1 MNLTEKERAL
11 LDGKHGQGLKKA
23 MEILMTLG
31 RIYGAKEMVPVTS
44 AQIAGVSYKNIGD
57 PGLQFLTDWADQ
69 NARIHIPAF
78 MNPAGIDRQL
88 WQQLEFPKAFAA
100 KQIEIIEVLKRMGV
114 RATLTCTPYHIGI
127 VPQKGEHIAWS
138 ESSAVSYANSVL
150 GARTNREGG
159 PSALAA
165 AFCGRTPRFGL
176 HLHENRLATH
186 RIIVKCKL
194 ASSADFGLLGYL
206 VGKNVGKG
214 IPFFQ
219 GIDLPENESE
229 RTTCLKSLGA
239 AMAASGAVA
248 LYHIEKLTPEAVAC
262 GDKIVKSDATTI
274 EINSVNHST
283 ALLTPNYLITKLPNH
298 LTLSLDEARSAL
310 NQPGSEID
318 LVTLGCPHV
327 SLEELKEIAK
337 IIGNQQLKKPLWIA
351 SSAIVR
357 EDARADGI
365 LKIIETA
372 GGKILADTC
381 MVVAPLEEM
390 GIKFIMTNSAKAATY
405 LPSHQAA
412 VVHFGTTEQC
422 IQTAIK
428 GQFDFGF

>member
-1 MNLTEKERAL
+1 MKLTEKEQAL
-11 LDGKHGQGLKKA
+11 LDGKHGRGLKKA
-23 MEILMTLG
+23 MEILLALG
-31 RIYGAKEMVPVTS
+31 KIYGAKDMAPVTS

-57 PGLQFLTDWADQ
+57 PGLEFLTDWANQ
-69 NARIHIPAF
+69 NARVHIPAF

-88 WQQLEFPKAFAA
+88 WRQLGFPETFAL
-100 KQIEIIEVLKRMGV
+100 KQIEIIEALKQMGV

-186 RIIVKCKL
+186 RVLVKCKL
-194 ASSADFGLLGYL
+194 ESSADFGLLGYL
-206 VGKNVGKG
+206 IGKQVGSG

-219 GIDLPENESE
+219 GIELPKEETE

-248 LYHIEKLTPEAVAC
+248 LYHIEGCTPEAKMY
-262 GDKIVKSDATTI
+262 GERIIKPTTNAI
-274 EINSVNHST
+274 EIS
-283 ALLTPNYLITKLPNH
+283 
-298 LTLSLDEARSAL
+298 SLDEAKIAL
-310 NQPGSEID
+310 DHEGDQID
-318 LVTLGCPHV
+318 LVTLGCPHA
-327 SLEELKEIAK
+327 SLAELQEIARM
-337 IIGNQQLKKPLWIA
+337 IGNHQLKKPLWIA

-357 EDARADGI
+357 EDARANGI
-365 LKIIETA
+365 LARIEKA
-372 GGKILADTC
+372 GGSVLADTC

-390 GIKFIMTNSAKAATY
+390 GIKFIATNSAKAATY

-412 VVHFGTTEQC
+412 IVRYGTTEQC
-422 IQTAIK
+422 INAAIQGTWK
-428 GQFDFGF
+428 HSYR

>member
-1 MNLTEKERAL
+1 MKLTEKEQAL
-11 LDGKHGQGLKKA
+11 LDGKHGRGLKKA
-23 MEILMTLG
+23 MEILTALG

-57 PGLQFLTDWADQ
+57 PGLEFLTDWANQD
-69 NARIHIPAF
+69 ARVHIPAF

-88 WQQLEFPKAFAA
+88 WRQLAFPEAFAL

-186 RIIVKCKL
+186 RVLVNCKL
-194 ASSADFGLLGYL
+194 ESSADFGLLGYL
-206 VGKNVGKG
+206 IGKQVGSG

-219 GIDLPENESE
+219 GIELPTDETE

-248 LYHIEKLTPEAVAC
+248 LYHVENFTPEA
-262 GDKIVKSDATTI
+262 GTYGERIVKQNVGSI
-274 EINSVNHST
+274 EIT
-283 ALLTPNYLITKLPNH
+283 
-298 LTLSLDEARSAL
+298 SLDEARAVL
-310 NQPGSEID
+310 NHEGNQID
-318 LVTLGCPHV
+318 LVTLGCPHA
-327 SLEELKEIAK
+327 SLEELKEIAR

-357 EDARADGI
+357 EEARANGI
-365 LKIIETA
+365 LEIIEKA
-372 GGKILADTC
+372 SGKVLADTC

-390 GIKFIMTNSAKAATY
+390 GIKFIVTNSAKAATY
-405 LPSHQAA
+405 LPSHQGAI
-412 VVHFGTTEQC
+412 VHFGTTEQC
-422 IQTAIK
+422 INAAIQGK
-428 GQFDFGF
+428 WKN

>member
-1 MNLTEKERAL
+1 MNLTEKEQAL
-11 LDGKHGQGLKKA
+11 LDGKHGRGLKKA

-31 RIYGAKEMVPVTS
+31 RIYGVKEMVPVTS
-44 AQIAGVSYKNIGD
+44 AQIAGVSYKNIGN
-57 PGLQFLTDWADQ
+57 PGLEFLTDWANQ
-69 NARIHIPAF
+69 EARVHIPAF

-88 WQQLEFPKAFAA
+88 WRQLGFPEAFAL

-186 RIIVKCKL
+186 RVLVNCKL
-194 ASSADFGLLGYL
+194 ESSADFGLLGYL
-206 VGKNVGKG
+206 IGKQVGSG

-219 GIDLPENESE
+219 GIELPENETE
-229 RTTCLKSLGA
+229 RTTCLKALGA

-248 LYHIEKLTPEAVAC
+248 LYHIEDFTPEAIAY
-262 GDKIVKSDATTI
+262 GYRILKSDAMTI
-274 EINSVNHST
+274 EINSADKDSVP
-283 ALLTPNYLITKLPNH
+283 LTPNYPISELPNY
-298 LTLSLDEARSAL
+298 LTLSLDEARSTL
-310 NQPGSEID
+310 NQPGSGID

-337 IIGNQQLKKPLWIA
+337 IIGNQKLKKPMWIA

-357 EDARADGI
+357 EDARANGT
-365 LKIIETA
+365 LEIIENA
-372 GGKILADTC
+372 GGTILADTC

-390 GIKFIMTNSAKAATY
+390 GIKFIVTNSAKAATY

-422 IQTAIK
+422 IQAAIK
-428 GQFDFGF
+428 GHF

>member
-1 MNLTEKERAL
+1 
-11 LDGKHGQGLKKA
+11 
-23 MEILMTLG
+23 MEILLALG
-31 RIYGAKEMVPVTS
+31 KIYGAKDMAPITS

-57 PGLQFLTDWADQ
+57 PGLEFLTDWANQ
-69 NARIHIPAF
+69 NARVHIPAF

-88 WQQLEFPKAFAA
+88 WRQLGFPETFAL
-100 KQIEIIEVLKRMGV
+100 KQIEIIEALKQMGV

-186 RIIVKCKL
+186 RVLVKCKL
-194 ASSADFGLLGYL
+194 ESSADFGLLGYL
-206 VGKNVGKG
+206 IGKQVGSG

-219 GIDLPENESE
+219 GIELPKEETE

-248 LYHIEKLTPEAVAC
+248 LYHIEGCTPEAKMY
-262 GDKIVKSDATTI
+262 GERIIKPTTDAI
-274 EINSVNHST
+274 EIS
-283 ALLTPNYLITKLPNH
+283 
-298 LTLSLDEARSAL
+298 SLDEAKIAL
-310 NQPGSEID
+310 DHEGDQID
-318 LVTLGCPHV
+318 LVTLGCPHA
-327 SLEELKEIAK
+327 SLAELQEIARM
-337 IIGNQQLKKPLWIA
+337 IGNHQLKKPLWIA

-357 EDARADGI
+357 EDARANGI
-365 LKIIETA
+365 LARIEKA
-372 GGKILADTC
+372 GGSVLADTC

-390 GIKFIMTNSAKAATY
+390 GIKFIATNSAKAATY

-412 VVHFGTTEQC
+412 IVRYGTTEQC
-422 IQTAIK
+422 INAAIQGTWK
-428 GQFDFGF
+428 HSYR

>member
-1 MNLTEKERAL
+1 MRLTEKEQAL
-11 LDGKHGQGLKKA
+11 LDGKHGKGLKKA
-23 MEILMTLG
+23 TEILVALG
-31 RIYGAKEMVPVTS
+31 KIYGAKDMVPVTS

-57 PGLQFLTDWADQ
+57 PGLEFLRDWADQ
-69 NARIHIPAF
+69 NAQAHVPAF

-88 WQQLEFPKAFAA
+88 WRQLGFPETFAQ

-186 RIIVKCKL
+186 RVLVNCHLK
-194 ASSADFGLLGYL
+194 SSADFGLLGYL
-206 VGKNVGKG
+206 VGKKVGNG
-214 IPFFQ
+214 VPFFH
-219 GIDLPENESE
+219 GIDLSTDETE
-229 RTTCLKSLGA
+229 RTVCLKALGA

-248 LYHIEKLTPEAVAC
+248 LYHIEGFTPEAKSY
-262 GDKIVKSDATTI
+262 GERMVKPDAAVI
-274 EINSVNHST
+274 EIRDL
-283 ALLTPNYLITKLPNH
+283 AEA
-298 LTLSLDEARSAL
+298 SLAL
-310 NQPGSEID
+310 NQPSDQID

-327 SLEELKEIAK
+327 SLEELKSIAEL
-337 IIGNQQLKKPLWIA
+337 IGDHRLQKPLWVA
-351 SSAIVR
+351 TSSIIR
-357 EDARADGI
+357 EDARAHGLVDA
-365 LKIIETA
+365 IERA
-372 GGKILADTC
+372 GGRVLADTC

-390 GIKFIMTNSAKAATY
+390 GIKYIVTNSAKAATY

-412 VVHFGTTEQC
+412 VVRFGTTEQC
-422 IQTAIK
+422 IRAAIK
-428 GQFDFGF
+428 RTF

>member
-1 MNLTEKERAL
+1 MKLNEKEQAL
-11 LDGKHGQGLKKA
+11 LDGKHGQGLKKS
-23 MEILMTLG
+23 MEILLALG

-57 PGLQFLTDWADQ
+57 PGLEFLTDWANQ
-69 NARIHIPAF
+69 NARVHIPAF

-88 WQQLEFPKAFAA
+88 WRQLGFPEAFAE
-100 KQIEIIEVLKRMGV
+100 KQIEIIEVLKLMGV

-186 RIIVKCKL
+186 RILVNCKL
-194 ASSADFGLLGYL
+194 ESSADFGLLGYL
-206 VGKNVGKG
+206 IGKQVSSG

-219 GIDLPENESE
+219 GIELPTDETEWTS
-229 RTTCLKSLGA
+229 CLKSLGA

-248 LYHIEKLTPEAVAC
+248 LYHIEGFTPEAVAY
-262 GDKIVKSDATTI
+262 GDRIAKPDAMTIQIESSDNSRESLKSNYPITQ
-274 EINSVNHST
+274 
-283 ALLTPNYLITKLPNH
+283 LPNYL
-298 LTLSLDEARSAL
+298 TLSFDTAQSAL
-310 NQPGSEID
+310 NQPGAEID
-318 LVTLGCPHV
+318 LVTLGCPHA
-327 SLEELKEIAK
+327 SLEELIDIAK
-337 IIGNQQLKKPLWIA
+337 IIGNQHLKKPLWIA

-357 EDARADGI
+357 GDARANGI
-365 LKIIETA
+365 LDIIEQA
-372 GGKILADTC
+372 GGRVLADTC

-390 GIKFIMTNSAKAATY
+390 GIKHIATNSAKAATY
-405 LPSHQAA
+405 LPSHQGAI
-412 VVHFGTTEQC
+412 VHFGTTEQC
-422 IQTAIK
+422 ISAAIQGK
-428 GQFDFGF
+428 WKN

>member
-1 MNLTEKERAL
+1 MKLTEKEQAL

-23 MEILMTLG
+23 MEILLALG
-31 RIYGAKEMVPVTS
+31 KIYGAKEMVPVTS

-57 PGLQFLTDWADQ
+57 PGLEFLSDWANQ
-69 NARIHIPAF
+69 NAQVHIPAF

-88 WQQLEFPKAFAA
+88 WRQLGFPEAFAQ

-165 AFCGRTPRFGL
+165 AFCGRTPCFGL

-186 RIIVKCKL
+186 RISVTCKL
-194 ASSADFGLLGYL
+194 ESSADFGLLGYL
-206 VGKNVGKG
+206 VGKKVGNG

-219 GIDLPENESE
+219 GINLPIDETE
-229 RTTCLKSLGA
+229 RTSCLKALGA

-248 LYHIEKLTPEAVAC
+248 LYHIDNFTPEAKAY
-262 GDKIVKSDATTI
+262 GERIIRQDAVII
-274 EINSVNHST
+274 EIKNL
-283 ALLTPNYLITKLPNH
+283 A
-298 LTLSLDEARSAL
+298 EAKIAL
-310 NQPGSEID
+310 NQQGEQID

-327 SLEELKEIAK
+327 SLDELKEISRM
-337 IIGNQQLKKPLWIA
+337 IENHQLKKPLWIA

-357 EDARADGI
+357 EDARANGI
-365 LKIIETA
+365 LEIIEKA

-390 GIKFIMTNSAKAATY
+390 GIKFIATNSAKAATY

-412 VVHFGTTEQC
+412 VVHFGTTERC
-422 IQTAIK
+422 IQAAIN
-428 GQFDFGF
+428 GYF

>member
-1 MNLTEKERAL
+1 MRLTEKEQAL
-11 LDGKHGQGLKKA
+11 LDGKHGPGLKKA
-23 MEILMTLG
+23 MEILVALG
-31 RIYGAKEMVPVTS
+31 KIYGAKDMVAVTS

-57 PGLQFLTDWADQ
+57 PGLEFLTDWADQ
-69 NARIHIPAF
+69 EARVHIPAF

-88 WQQLEFPKAFAA
+88 WRQLGFPEAFAL

-150 GARTNREGG
+150 GAQTNREGG

-186 RIIVKCKL
+186 RVLVNCKL
-194 ASSADFGLLGYL
+194 ESSADFGLLGYL
-206 VGKNVGKG
+206 IGKQVGSG

-219 GIDLPENESE
+219 GIDLPANETE
-229 RTTCLKSLGA
+229 KTAGLKALGA

-248 LYHIEKLTPEAVAC
+248 LYHIEGFTPEAVAY
-262 GDKIVKSDATTI
+262 GDRIIKSDAMTI
-274 EINSVNHST
+274 EINSADNDS
-283 ALLTPNYLITKLPNH
+283 ALLTPNYPITELPNY
-298 LTLSLDEARSAL
+298 LTVALDTGRSAL
-310 NQPGSEID
+310 NQPGAEID

-327 SLEELKEIAK
+327 SWDELKEIAN
-337 IIGNQQLKKPLWIA
+337 IIGKQQLKKPLWIA

-357 EDARADGI
+357 EDARANGT
-365 LKIIETA
+365 LEIIEKA
-372 GGKILADTC
+372 GGRVLADTC
-381 MVVAPLEEM
+381 MVVAPLEEI
-390 GIKFIMTNSAKAATY
+390 GIKFIATNSAKAATY

-422 IQTAIK
+422 IQAAIN
-428 GQFDFGF
+428 GEF

>member
-1 MNLTEKERAL
+1 MKLNEKEQAL
-11 LDGKHGQGLKKA
+11 LEGKHGQGLKKA
-23 MEILMTLG
+23 MEILMALG
-31 RIYGAKEMVPVTS
+31 RIYEAKGMVPVTS

-57 PGLQFLTDWADQ
+57 PGLEFLADWANK
-69 NARIHIPAF
+69 NARAHIPAF

-88 WQQLEFPKAFAA
+88 WRQLRFPEAFAQ
-100 KQIEIIEVLKRMGV
+100 KQIEIIEVLKQMGV

-165 AFCGRTPRFGL
+165 AICGRTPRFGL
-176 HLHENRLATH
+176 HRHENRLATH
-186 RIIVKCKL
+186 RIIVKTKL
-194 ASSADFGLLGYL
+194 ESSADFGLLGYL
-206 VGKNVGKG
+206 IGKQVGSG

-219 GIDLPENESE
+219 GIDLPSNETE
-229 RTTCLKSLGA
+229 RTTCLKALGA

-248 LYHIEKLTPEAVAC
+248 LYHIDGFTPEAVAY
-262 GDKIVKSDATTI
+262 GDKIVKSDAMTI
-274 EINSVNHST
+274 EINSANNDRTS
-283 ALLTPNYLITKLPNH
+283 LTPSYPITRFTNYLS
-298 LTLSLDEARSAL
+298 LSLDAARSSL
-310 NQPGSEID
+310 NQPGAEID

-327 SLEELKEIAK
+327 SLEELKEIATM
-337 IIGNQQLKKPLWIA
+337 IGNHQVKKPLWIA

-357 EDARADGI
+357 EDARANGT
-365 LKIIETA
+365 LEIIENA
-372 GGKILADTC
+372 GGRVVADTC
-381 MVVAPLEEM
+381 MIVAPLEEM
-390 GIKFIMTNSAKAATY
+390 GIKFIATNSAKAATY

-422 IQTAIK
+422 VQAAIK
-428 GQFDFGF
+428 GHF

>member
-1 MNLTEKERAL
+1 MKLTEKEQAL
-11 LDGKHGQGLKKA
+11 LDGKHGLGIKKA
-23 MEILMTLG
+23 MEILVALG
-31 RIYGAKEMVPVTS
+31 RIYEAKEMVPVTS

-57 PGLQFLTDWADQ
+57 PGLEFLADWANQD
-69 NARIHIPAF
+69 ARVHIPAF

-88 WQQLEFPKAFAA
+88 WRQLGFPETFAQ

-138 ESSAVSYANSVL
+138 ESSAVSYTNSVL

-186 RIIVKCKL
+186 RVLVKCKL
-194 ASSADFGLLGYL
+194 ESSADFGLLGYL
-206 VGKNVGKG
+206 VGKKAGNG

-229 RTTCLKSLGA
+229 RTTCLKALGA

-248 LYHIEKLTPEAVAC
+248 LYHIESFTPEAIVY
-262 GDKIVKSDATTI
+262 GERIVKPNAMTI
-274 EINSVNHST
+274 EVKSANNDRAPLASNYPIT
-283 ALLTPNYLITKLPNH
+283 QLPNYMTV
-298 LTLSLDEARSAL
+298 SLDEARIAL
-310 NQPGSEID
+310 NHEGNQID
-318 LVTLGCPHV
+318 LVTLGCPHA
-327 SLEELKEIAK
+327 SLEELKEIAE
-337 IIGNQQLKKPLWIA
+337 IIGNHKLKKPLWIA

-357 EDARADGI
+357 EQARAKGVVDE
-365 LKIIETA
+365 IENA
-372 GGKILADTC
+372 GGGVLADTC

-390 GIKFIMTNSAKAATY
+390 GIKYIATNSAKAVTY
-405 LPSHQAA
+405 LPSHQGAI
-412 VVHFGTTEQC
+412 VHFGTTEQC
-422 IQTAIK
+422 VQAAIK
-428 GQFDFGF
+428 GQF